1 MMKSILLA
9 ALFLLFCVSMKAQYV
24 NNTSPFADKPA
35 DSYSNFKDE
44 NGKPGVL
51 IWGNAKPND
60 FGSRSVTFNY
70 DGVRKVNQVPT
81 PGVHPRI
88 YFGPDDLPEI
98 RKNLKE
104 TQCGQACWKNI
115 LSWTAMM
122 KGDYDDTKEYAKPD
136 VWQGGFGGL
145 HGRVPLF
152 RLGVPR
158 ANGMAYNHNT
168 LAKDIY
174 DGLANGTATSFPK
187 YYWDVFSLEAFR
199 CLIENDE
206 VGAKKLGKA
215 AMTALEIDISK
226 RDSAQ
231 AGLIKPITRN
241 STIAVQTIK
250 DANGKKIIKPNEQP
264 IGGFQLAFTYDF
276 IFNWL
281 TPDQKKAMHDELAE
295 NTWSHDN
302 YGTFNTSESSR
313 SNWATFSYWLFE
325 VLAIEGEP
333 GFNDL
338 KVKGM
343 YRGWHNL
350 MTYGWFQSG
359 ATFEGEAKNQL
370 GMDGIVTFAKRTKMY
385 GFEDISGHPYLQA
398 YARNFLPHSIIPT
411 QDGFV
416 KYDLLGGS
424 RSKGGGFTICDLL
437 GLKYMFPTDK
447 KIDWVYHTAMR
458 DDYSDVPDRPDGYY
472 NGLLFFSIFATDFDK
487 DNNDPSKLNL
497 GNTFFCGE
505 RALMMTRS
513 SWTTKDALML
523 NLHTRQAN
531 GGHPSA
537 DRNCIMV
544 AGAGR
549 VWSPVQGGYAFT
561 NNKQSVV
568 VIDKHPQDEHTPASM
583 VDFKDESF
591 ATFAVGDAKY
601 AWDYNNKEQER
612 KKGFY
617 TAADVRAGKVEM
629 PKTGNWELEPNTV
642 NHFSYLKL
650 PYKYLDVPR
659 SETPHWILPTGSV
672 RPFLRQENYPV
683 MKAFRTAGIVRATKP
698 YAIVVD
704 DIAKDDKVHHYD
716 WMLTLEHDIQIV
728 STTKINDHEMDIILT
743 GNDPDQKNGWDKDS
757 LPAKFNGKVPAK
769 QPMLLVKVLNLNNTL
784 AANTVNIEELRSNN
798 PKNHESNVRKLV
810 IPADAV
816 SPDYKVLLY
825 PFRNGDELP
834 KTSWNSSHTKLTV
847 KWSNTEKQ
855 EISFAPN
862 TDGRTHLSIKDGE
875 KEFVL

>member
-1 MMKSILLA
+1 MKRTLLLVVA
-9 ALFLLFCVSMKAQYV
+9 TLAIMVVGFGQYV
-24 NNTSPFADKPA
+24 NNQSPFADKPC
-35 DSYSNFKDE
+35 DSYSNYRDE

-51 IWGNAKPND
+51 IWGNANPKD
-60 FGSRSVTFNY
+60 FGSRPVTFNY
-70 DGVRKVNQVPT
+70 EGVRKMNQVPA

-115 LSWTAMM
+115 LSWTEMM
-122 KGDYDDTKEYAKPD
+122 KGNYDDKKEYAQPD
-136 VWQGGFGGL
+136 VWKGEFGGL

-152 RLGVPR
+152 RLGIQRVK
-158 ANGMAYNHNT
+158 GHEYNYNP
-168 LAKDIY
+168 LAKAIY
-174 DGLANGTATSFPK
+174 DGLANGTATSFPEF
-187 YYWDVFSLEAFR
+187 YWDAFSLEAFR
-199 CLIENDE
+199 CLIEDDKA
-206 VGAKKLGKA
+206 GAEKLAKA
-215 AMTALEIDISK
+215 AITALKIDVAK
-226 RDSAQ
+226 RDSIRA
-231 AGLIKPITRN
+231 AKNIT
-241 STIAVQTIK
+241 
-250 DANGKKIIKPNEQP
+250 KPNEQP
-264 IGGFQLAFTYDF
+264 IGRFQLAFTYDF

-281 TPDQKKAMHDELAE
+281 TPEQKKAMHDELAE

-370 GMDGIVTFAKRTKMY
+370 GMDGIITFAKRTKMY

-398 YARNFLPHSIIPT
+398 YAKNFLPHSIIP
-411 QDGFV
+411 QEDGFI
-416 KYDLLGGS
+416 KYDLLGGCHGKS
-424 RSKGGGFTICDLL
+424 GGANISDLL
-437 GLKYMFPTDK
+437 GLKYMFPDDK
-447 KIDWVYHTAMR
+447 KIDWVYHKGMH
-458 DDYSDVPDRPDGYY
+458 DDYSNVPDRPDGYF
-472 NGLLFFSIFATDFDK
+472 NALLFFSIFATDFDK
-487 DNNDPSKLNL
+487 DNNDPAKLNL

-513 SWTTKDALML
+513 SWSTKDALML

-549 VWSPVQGGYAFT
+549 VWSPIQGGYAFD
-561 NNKQSVV
+561 NYKQSVV

-583 VDFKDESF
+583 VDFKDEPF

-601 AWDYNNKEQER
+601 SWDYNNKEQER
-612 KKGFY
+612 KKGYY
-617 TAADVRAGKVEM
+617 TAADVRAGKVEI
-629 PKTGNWELEPNTV
+629 PKTGNWELEPNSV

-659 SETPHWILPTGSV
+659 SETPHWILPTGAV
-672 RPFLRQENYPV
+672 RPFLRQVNYPV
-683 MKAFRTAGIVRATKP
+683 IKAFRTAGIVRTTKP
-698 YAIVVD
+698 YALVVD
-704 DIAKDDKVHHYD
+704 DIAKDDQVHHYD
-716 WMLTLEHDIQIV
+716 WILTLEHDIQIV

-743 GNDPDQKNGWDKDS
+743 GNDPEQKSSWDKDS
-757 LPAKFNGKVPAK
+757 LPAKYSGKVPAK
-769 QPMLLVKVLNLNNTL
+769 QPMLLVKVLNMNNTV
-784 AANTVNIEELRSNN
+784 AANTVNIEEWRSNN
-798 PKNHESNVRKLV
+798 PKNHESSVRKLV
-810 IPADAV
+810 IPTDAV

-825 PFRNGDELP
+825 PYRNGDELP
-834 KTSWNSSHTKLTV
+834 KTSWNGSHTKLSV
-847 KWSNTEKQ
+847 KWSNGEKQ
-855 EISFAPN
+855 EVDFSNNP
-862 TDGRTHLSIKDGE
+862 DGRTHITIKEGE
-875 KEFVL
+875 KSFVM